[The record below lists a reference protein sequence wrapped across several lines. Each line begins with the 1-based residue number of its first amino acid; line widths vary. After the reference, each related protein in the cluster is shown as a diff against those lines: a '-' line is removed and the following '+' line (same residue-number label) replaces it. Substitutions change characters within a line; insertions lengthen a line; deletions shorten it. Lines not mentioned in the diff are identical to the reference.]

1 MRALKGGVPRLTGD
15 HRQPE
20 LYAYRAYAVSIIGQH
35 WPDGRLPASARPLLK
50 EPGRRI
56 VIELDRLASDFE
68 RARRANRRREINR
81 IRRQQ
86 QGQRHALLR
95 LEQAMAAQ
103 AGPSGTFADA
113 HKRLAVVSR

>member
-15 HRQPE
+15 HRKPE
-20 LYAYRAYAVSIIGQH
+20 FYTYRAYAVATIARF

-50 EPGRRI
+50 EAGRI
-56 VIELDRLASDFE
+56 ILELDRLATDFE
-68 RARRANRRREINR
+68 KARTANRHKDVNR

-95 LEQAMAAQ
+95 LEDAMQAQ